1 MMTFTFELI
10 EAHRNERVRRAQRA
24 RLIEQARRARSSAR

>member
-1 MMTFTFELI
+1 MMTFTLELI

-24 RLIEQARRARSSAR
+24 RLNEQARRARNAR